1 MDPVVE
7 PESLETCPDLNNPVL
22 HVLVIGFHH
31 KKGCQVEYAYPPLI
45 PGGSSSS
52 CELPSQWKHLP
63 SLALPDG
70 SHNFDND
77 TAYFHLPDLENP
89 RKTSKENL
97 TEIIKF
103 LFSSAARF
111 GNLSPFRLLFE
122 PFGDQYFALAAWQFG
137 KFLGYFW
144 KIVKKPV

>member
-7 PESLETCPDLNNPVL
+7 PESLESCPDLNNPVL

-70 SHNFDND
+70 SHNFEND

-89 RKTSKENL
+89 RKTSKENP

-103 LFSSAARF
+103 YSAV
-111 GNLSPFRLLFE
+111 LP
-122 PFGDQYFALAAWQFG
+122 DLAICRH
-137 KFLGYFW
+137 LGYFLNHLATN
-144 KIVKKPV
+144 IVN